1 MVKLKTSKT
10 FIKKL
15 RKQIRKKNKDQI
27 EKKITSWN
35 KMTKLKRNQTFKKR
49 VKGKNNILKE
59 KEQILLIK
67 GLN

>member
-1 MVKLKTSKT
+1 
-10 FIKKL
+10 
-15 RKQIRKKNKDQI
+15 
-27 EKKITSWN
+27 
-35 KMTKLKRNQTFKKR
+35 MTKLKRNQTFKKR